1 MSQQLETVFRQALKL
16 SPLEQ
21 LELIERLS
29 SQASIQSEVGVKPK
43 RNVIDFYGV
52 APNLLSG
59 VDAQVWVSQ
68 FRDEWDER
76 ESNLNPQL

>member
-1 MSQQLETVFRQALKL
+1 MSQQLETILSQALEL
-16 SPLEQ
+16 SPQEQ

-29 SQASIQSEVGVKPK
+29 SQVSVKLIGVKPK
-43 RNVIDFYGV
+43 RNVMDFYAT

-59 VDAQVWVSQ
+59 MDAQVWVSQ

-76 ESNLNPQL
+76 ESNLNPQV